1 VGTASSY
8 QADARLATGPVELDS
23 ESRRKFL
30 EYEAERL
37 LTKRSIVLTVL
48 LALAGIG
55 AVLASQALIR
65 DRDYRAL
72 LARGDSAL
80 ADDQTFGAIEAY
92 SGAIAL
98 RPDSMLAHLRRGQT
112 YERRGDL
119 DAASR
124 DFRAAAALDPSSPRA
139 LDELG
144 DTMYQRQWFGR
155 AIDAYETCLRID
167 DRAPRVVYKLG
178 LARYRNGDIDGALT
192 ALTQAVR
199 LDENMPY
206 AHYLLGLC
214 LRTKHNESDAQRALE
229 RAVSLAP
236 TLVPAREELADLYR
250 SMGRRAEEL
259 DQLET
264 IATLDGAHSERQVAV
279 GLAQARAG
287 QPELA
292 VRTLGNALSRSPGHP
307 LLYAA
312 LGEVWLDIAETRNDR
327 VALSK
332 ALEALARVASG
343 NGATS
348 EALTLYGRALLRDRQ
363 TGAAEDAFRRA
374 MDQYPVDPSAF
385 LFYAATVESQSR
397 WEAARRALIQY
408 GTLVPD
414 DAGFATR
421 AIRIASLSTRLNDH
435 ESAVE
440 WLERAISAAPTD
452 PRTFLAFANAQIAAG
467 DKAGA
472 RSTVARGLTADP
484 DSSALQAL
492 ARQLR

>member
-1 VGTASSY
+1 
-8 QADARLATGPVELDS
+8 
-23 ESRRKFL
+23 
-30 EYEAERL
+30 

-48 LALAGIG
+48 LALAGVG
-55 AVLASQALIR
+55 AAVAYQALTR
-65 DRDYRAL
+65 DRDYRTL
-72 LARGDSAL
+72 LARGDRAL
-80 ADDQTFGAIEAY
+80 ADGETFGAIEAY

-119 DAASR
+119 DAATR
-124 DFRAAAALDPSSPRA
+124 DFRQAAALDPSSPRP

-144 DTMYQRQWFGR
+144 DVLYQRQWFGR

-178 LARYRNGDIDGALT
+178 LARYRNGDIDGALA

-199 LDENMPY
+199 LDETMPY

-214 LRTKHNESDAQRALE
+214 LRAKHRESDARRALE
-229 RAVSLAP
+229 RAVNLSP
-236 TLVPAREELADLYR
+236 TLVPAREELADLYG
-250 SMGRRAEEL
+250 SVGRRPEEL
-259 DQLET
+259 DQLQV
-264 IATLDGAHSERQVAV
+264 IATLDEAHSERQVAV

-287 QPELA
+287 HPELA
-292 VRTLGNALSRSPGHP
+292 VLTLGNALSRSPGHP

-327 VALSK
+327 VALNK

-343 NGATS
+343 NAATS
-348 EALTLYGRALLRDRQ
+348 EALTLYGRALLRNQQ
-363 TGAAEDAFRRA
+363 TDAAEEALRRA
-374 MDQYPVDPSAF
+374 MDQYPLEPSAF
-385 LFYAATVESQSR
+385 LFYAATVERQNR

-408 GTLVPD
+408 GTLVSD
-414 DAGFATR
+414 DAGFVTR
-421 AIRIASLSTRLNDH
+421 AIRIASISDRLKDH
-435 ESAVE
+435 ETAVE
-440 WLERAISAAPTD
+440 WLERAISEAPTD
-452 PRTFLAFANAQIAAG
+452 ARAFVALANAQVEAG

-472 RSTVARGLTADP
+472 RSTVARGLTAD
-484 DSSALQAL
+484 SNSTALQAL